1 MPMIDSDK
9 LKAGLLP
16 VQQAEAAWRQATSDR
31 RAAAPNDRHAAFE
44 VEDRTYKVYLRAC
57 VELYDYVQ
65 GAVNLAEDRGAAK
78 DE

>member
-9 LKAGLLP
+9 LKAVLLP
-16 VQQAEAAWRQATSDR
+16 VQQAEAAWKQAASHR
-31 RAAAPNDRHAAFE
+31 RAAAPDDRHATFE
-44 VEDRTYKVYLRAC
+44 VEDRTYKMYLRAC

-65 GAVNLAEDRGAAK
+65 DAVNLAEDRGAAK